1 MDEFGKRREINMSKF
16 EMNLN
21 NNTKAKKQIELE
33 NKDWEMIESFIKFLD
48 KTKGKSKGKKLEK
61 YSSVISN
68 CLNFAFDSNDDFKE
82 FLKEEENKT
91 KSKENKSAL
100 NQKKIRVPKLHQQ
113 NQNNRK

>member
-1 MDEFGKRREINMSKF
+1 MSKF
-16 EMNLN
+16 EMSLN
-21 NNTKAKKQIELE
+21 NNTKSKKQIELE
-33 NKDWEMIESFIKFLD
+33 NKDWETIDLFIKFLD

-91 KSKENKSAL
+91 KPKEPKVVNVANQNHNNSNN
-100 NQKKIRVPKLHQQ
+100 NQKN
-113 NQNNRK
+113 NQKR

>member
-1 MDEFGKRREINMSKF
+1 MSKF
-16 EMNLN
+16 EMSLN

-91 KSKENKSAL
+91 KSTESKKDNAPTEEPKQQKVNGANNYKN
-100 NQKKIRVPKLHQQ
+100 NQKR
-113 NQNNRK
+113 

>member
-1 MDEFGKRREINMSKF
+1 MSKF
-16 EMNLN
+16 EMSLN

-91 KSKENKSAL
+91 KSTESKKDIAPTEEPKQQKVNGANNYKN
-100 NQKKIRVPKLHQQ
+100 NQKR
-113 NQNNRK
+113 

>member
-1 MDEFGKRREINMSKF
+1 MSKF

-91 KSKENKSAL
+91 KSKESKSAQTTPTEPKQQKVNGANNYKN
-100 NQKKIRVPKLHQQ
+100 NQKR
-113 NQNNRK
+113 